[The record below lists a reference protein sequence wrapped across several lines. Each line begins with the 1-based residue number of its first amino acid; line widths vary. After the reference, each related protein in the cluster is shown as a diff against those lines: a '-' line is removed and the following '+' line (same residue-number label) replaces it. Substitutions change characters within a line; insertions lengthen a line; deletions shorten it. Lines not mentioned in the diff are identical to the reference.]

1 MSAEKKRMK
10 KKKNSRSYLKMK
22 EKRKT
27 LIERQMMN
35 Y

>member
-1 MSAEKKRMK
+1 MSAEKKRMEK
-10 KKKNSRSYLKMK
+10 KQQIVFENEGKK
-22 EKRKT
+22 KT

>member
-1 MSAEKKRMK
+1 MNAEKKRM